1 MNFQLDSIIEVLL
14 CNDNQRRIEAERFID
29 EVPTNAFD
37 AGIDAFL
44 LSMSHENSN
53 VSLNLYRWL
62 LWEPF
67 S

>member
-14 CNDNQRRIEAERFID
+14 STDNQRRIEAERFID
-29 EVPTNAFD
+29 EVPVNAFE

-53 VSLNLYRWL
+53 VSVG
-62 LWEPF
+62 
-67 S
+67 